1 MPKQD
6 DDLSCVLAALARIES
21 RLAVVEAMV
30 GSLIEV
36 QDAMDAE
43 RGEDGRLLPSPP
55 VRIATPP
62 DLAAIF
68 NVPKPRRGR

>member
-1 MPKQD
+1 MPKRD
-6 DDLSCVLAALARIES
+6 DDLSRVLAALARIES
-21 RLAVVEAMV
+21 RLAVVEAKID
-30 GSLIEV
+30 SLIEV

-43 RGEDGRLLPSPP
+43 RGEDGRLAPAPA

-68 NVPKPRRGR
+68 NVSKPKRGR

>member
-1 MPKQD
+1 MPKRD
-6 DDLSCVLAALARIES
+6 DDLSRVLAALARIES

-43 RGEDGRLLPSPP
+43 RGEDGRLLPAPP
-55 VRIATPP
+55 VRITTPP

-68 NVPKPRRGR
+68 NVSKPKRER